1 MRSRPFF
8 VLLVL
13 VSSSSVLTLA
23 RAHHSWPANY
33 HVDQQI
39 ALEGVVLRYLWRN
52 PHVFIYLEIA
62 NEEGEIEKWEL
73 EWGNTNVLTERG
85 LSAVSIRE
93 GDHILVSG
101 WPARS
106 AAKRM
111 NLQKLLRP
119 MDGLTYPTSQ
129 LE

>member
-1 MRSRPFF
+1 MRSRLVFI
-8 VLLVL
+8 LLVL
-13 VSSSSVLTLA
+13 VSSSSVLSLA

-33 HVDQQI
+33 YVDREI
-39 ALEGVVLRYLWRN
+39 SLEGVVLRYLWRN
-52 PHVFIYLEIA
+52 PHVFIYLEVT
-62 NEEGEIEKWEL
+62 NEEGEMEHWEL

-85 LSAVSIRE
+85 LSAETIRE
-93 GDHILVSG
+93 GDQLLVSG

-119 MDGLTYPTSQ
+119 MDGLTYPTS
-129 LE
+129 L

>member
-1 MRSRPFF
+1 
-8 VLLVL
+8 
-13 VSSSSVLTLA
+13 
-23 RAHHSWPANY
+23 
-33 HVDQQI
+33 VDQQI
-39 ALEGVVLRYLWRN
+39 ALEGVVLKYLWRN

-62 NEEGEIEKWEL
+62 NEEGETEKWEL

-85 LSAVSIRE
+85 LSAETIRE

-106 AAKRM
+106 AAKRL

-119 MDGLTYPTSQ
+119 TDGLTYPAD
-129 LE
+129 

>member
-1 MRSRPFF
+1 
-8 VLLVL
+8 
-13 VSSSSVLTLA
+13 
-23 RAHHSWPANY
+23 
-33 HVDQQI
+33 
-39 ALEGVVLRYLWRN
+39 
-52 PHVFIYLEIA
+52 VFIYLEIA

-85 LSAVSIRE
+85 LSAESIRE

>member
-1 MRSRPFF
+1 MRSRLVFI
-8 VLLVL
+8 LLVL
-13 VSSSSVLTLA
+13 VGASSVLIIA

-33 HVDQQI
+33 YVDREI
-39 ALEGVVLRYLWRN
+39 SLEGVVLRYLWRN
-52 PHVFIYLEIA
+52 PHVFIYLEVT
-62 NEEGEIEKWEL
+62 NEEGEMEHWEL

-85 LSAVSIRE
+85 LSAETIRE
-93 GDHILVSG
+93 GDQLLVSG

-119 MDGLTYPTSQ
+119 MDGLTYPTS
-129 LE
+129 L